1 MSDCRTT
8 LDIVERVALAGRGG
22 VSAEDFLEG
31 VCGTVAEAFDFD
43 SVAAER
49 YDVEAEE
56 VTEIAFAGAA
66 PADRAD
72 RQPIADLPTL
82 VEARDSRDLVL
93 VLAGDVTA
101 GFVLPLIAEDR
112 CLGFLVGTREA
123 TLSRVATDGNE
134 LTTIG
139 IVAASL
145 LESALAHEEMRQRDL
160 LKSEFLALAVH
171 ELRGPLSGIYGI
183 SVTLAEREDGLSES
197 DRSTLQTALGEQA
210 LRMRNLAEQVLDLSR
225 FDFAAIHIRPE
236 RVRLRPKIEELIRPL
251 AYARP
256 NGVTL
261 AVPPDLEAV
270 VDPAALDRMLS
281 NLIANALRHGAPPVT
296 ITAKRQDTHLRLVVE
311 DRGDGVPQEFVPRLF
326 DRFARSREARGRG
339 DGSGLGLTIAQEYAR
354 AHGGEIVY
362 EPAAPHGARFEVV
375 IPLRGY
381 GDEPPRLAPPGKETA
396 GG

>member
-1 MSDCRTT
+1 LIPLASDRRRT
-8 LDIVERVALAGRGG
+8 LDVVERVALAGRGG
-22 VSAEDFLEG
+22 VTASDFLEG
-31 VCGTVAEAFDFD
+31 VCGAVAEAFDFD

-56 VTEIAFAGAA
+56 VTEIAFAAA
-66 PADRAD
+66 APTDPADR
-72 RQPIADLPTL
+72 RPIADVPTL
-82 VEARDSRDLVL
+82 VEARDTRNLVL
-93 VLAGDVTA
+93 VFAGDVA
-101 GFVLPLIAEDR
+101 SAFVLPLLAGDR

-123 TLSRVATDGNE
+123 TLSRLETDGDE
-134 LTTIG
+134 LATVG

-145 LESALAHEEMRQRDL
+145 LESALAHEEMGERDL

-183 SVTLAEREDGLSES
+183 SVTLDEHEDELSES
-197 DRSTLQTALGEQA
+197 ERAALRHALAEQA
-210 LRMRNLAEQVLDLSR
+210 RRMRNLIEQVLDLSR

-236 RVRLRPKIEELIRPL
+236 RLRLRPKIEELIRPL

-256 NGVTL
+256 NGVTVE
-261 AVPPDLEAV
+261 VPPDLEAV

-296 ITAKRQDTHLRLVVE
+296 ITARRQDRHLRLAVE
-311 DRGDGVPQEFVPRLF
+311 DRGDGVPPEFVPRLF

-362 EPAAPHGARFEVV
+362 EPAAPSGARFEVV
-375 IPLRGY
+375 IPVRAY
-381 GDEPPRLAPPGKETA
+381 ADEMT
-396 GG
+396 

>member
-1 MSDCRTT
+1 MISLASNRRTT
-8 LDIVERVALAGRGG
+8 LDVVERVALAGRTGATA
-22 VSAEDFLEG
+22 SKFLED
-31 VCGTVAEAFDFD
+31 VCGAVAEAFDFD

-49 YDVEAEE
+49 YDLEAEE

-66 PADRAD
+66 PADRAN
-72 RQPIADLPTL
+72 RRPITDVPTL
-82 VEARDSRDLVL
+82 VEARDSRNVVL
-93 VLAGDVTA
+93 VFAGDVA
-101 GFVLPLIAEDR
+101 SAFVLPLIAGDR
-112 CLGFLVGTREA
+112 CLGFLVGTRGGTPARLE
-123 TLSRVATDGNE
+123 TDGNE
-134 LTTIG
+134 LATVG

-145 LESALAHEEMRQRDL
+145 LESALVHEEMGQRDL
-160 LKSEFLALAVH
+160 LKSEFIALAVH

-183 SVTLAEREDGLSES
+183 SVTLAERGDRLGDS
-197 DRSTLQTALGEQA
+197 DRATLRASLGDEA
-210 LRMRNLAEQVLDLSR
+210 MRMRTLIEQVLDLSR
-225 FDFAAIHIRPE
+225 FDLAAIDISPE

-256 NGVTL
+256 DAVTV

-296 ITAKRQDTHLRLVVE
+296 ITAKRQDRHLRLAVE
-311 DRGDGVPQEFVPRLF
+311 DRGDGIPDEFVPRLF

-375 IPLRGY
+375 IPVRAY
-381 GDEPPRLAPPGKETA
+381 ADEMT
-396 GG
+396 